1 MFDSNVVS
9 RGDDMARRTQAERS
23 DATSSKLVSAA
34 RELFGRDGYAATSI
48 ETVAAAAG
56 VTKGAA
62 YHHFGNKA
70 ALFRLVFIHEQ
81 QQISA
86 ALERAAAEEPDSWSA
101 LLRGCRTFLGHC
113 LNPAFRRIV
122 LLDGPAVL
130 GWEAVREI
138 EYAHTLRV
146 LTEGMRAAAADG
158 NVIDGDLTARSQ
170 LIFGALC
177 EAGMLLAR
185 SDDPAAALPVVA
197 AEAEHLLSSLA
208 RTSGTQD

>member
-1 MFDSNVVS
+1 
-9 RGDDMARRTQAERS
+9 MARRTQAERS

-34 RELFGRDGYAATSI
+34 QELFGRDGYAATSI
-48 ETVAAAAG
+48 EAVAAAAG

-62 YHHFGNKA
+62 YHHFSTKA
-70 ALFRLVFIHEQ
+70 TLFRMVFICEQ
-81 QQISA
+81 ERISA
-86 ALERAAAEEPDSWSA
+86 ALEAAAAEEPDSWSS
-101 LLRGCRTFLGHC
+101 LLRGCRTFLEHC

-138 EYAHTLRV
+138 EYGHTLRV

-158 NVIDGDLTARSQ
+158 SMIDGDLTARSQ

-185 SDDPAAALPVVA
+185 SDDRAGALPIVVT
-197 AEAEHLLSSLA
+197 EAEHLLSSLA
-208 RTSGTQD
+208 REPGMRD

>member
-1 MFDSNVVS
+1 
-9 RGDDMARRTQAERS
+9 MARRTQAERS

-34 RELFGRDGYAATSI
+34 QELFGRDGYAATSI
-48 ETVAAAAG
+48 EAVAAAAG

-62 YHHFGNKA
+62 YHHFRNKA
-70 ALFRLVFIHEQ
+70 TLFRMVFTCEQ

-86 ALERAAAEEPDSWSA
+86 ALERAAAQEPDSWSA
-101 LLRGCRTFLGHC
+101 LLRGCRTFLEHC
-113 LNPAFRRIV
+113 LSPTFRQIV

-158 NVIDGDLTARSQ
+158 NVIDGDLAARSQ

-185 SDDPAAALPVVA
+185 SDDRAGALPIVA
-197 AEAEHLLSSLA
+197 AEAEHLLGSLA
-208 RTSGTQD
+208 RKPGTRD